1 MSFNDITVTPIS
13 RTVNVCDQWERI
25 NDAISDLLDAAKA
38 HVNGSDDVH
47 PASELDNDSGVSG
60 SKIDNAL
67 DTLQSLIDAIETGD
81 SNALIGVYKDVAG
94 GVVNAYTTTITDLT
108 LFNELFMLVRF
119 DTPNTG
125 PATMTLN
132 ATGTKD
138 INTLD
143 ANGDLNDLVGGEL
156 NGWVPLIYDLSNT
169 KYIALVS
176 PAASSAEDS
185 ETASI
190 IDLDTSVIAAGMTKL
205 EIEGVTTVNLLD
217 DDVAGCES
225 TSGWS
230 TAGCT
235 IAVDSSNELE
245 GTNCLKLT
253 LTGSSGNADYSILS
267 LLDTSKYY
275 LIAGHNK
282 NIDASTGLRIEF
294 WSDDGT
300 VQSNYISATS
310 YNRVGVV
317 IQPSDFDTATSAI
330 IRIRIGGSSS
340 QTGVFDAINLY
351 EISAAEYAL
360 GADAC
365 MARHPYHRS
374 IKGTLDRRIKCEG
387 KNLFDKAKVTPN
399 SRISSGS
406 VVSFDGVAVSEYILI
421 SPSTEYYYTYDSNL
435 HRELAFY
442 DINKNYIS
450 NLTGSSI
457 INWTSP
463 SNAVYLRITAGMD
476 ALDVTQLE
484 LGSSATDYEPYKSS
498 KANLPRI
505 LHSVPDGTADK
516 WAVKSGVVT
525 QNISDVY
532 TLQSGDIESVTTGTN
547 VQYCRID
554 LSAFSGIK
562 TQAAG
567 AVDGTTLITGLKGE
581 VQNLD
586 RAGDENTWNTT
597 SAKLY
602 IQVALGTWADLAAAR
617 TALTSTVVTQMVY
630 ALATPITHEFDSNAM
645 NAYKSGRIIQ
655 EPAVT
660 FFAKPSSGV
669 ITIPNSTDETY
680 YIGHI
685 ESVQE
690 VQDDGSLVDF
700 EVDTNDDT
708 TITLDTGY
716 DDNKMYKV
724 VYSPTFNTTLGEIIY
739 SYPMSEPQAISNNA
753 NNISEVS
760 KAVNNLDSLTV
771 SWLLDHESR
780 IVALENP

>member
-169 KYIALVS
+169 KYIALVK
-176 PAASSAEDS
+176 PATSSAESS

-190 IDLDTSVIAAGMTKL
+190 IDLDTSAIGNGMTKL

-225 TSGWS
+225 TSGW
-230 TAGCT
+230 TTFLAA
-235 IAVDSSNELE
+235 IATDNSNELE
-245 GTNCLKLT
+245 GTDCLKLT
-253 LTGSSGNADYSILS
+253 ISSNTGYAEYDIFS
-267 LLDTSKYY
+267 LLDTSNYY
-275 LIAGHNK
+275 LISANCK
-282 NIDASTGLRIEF
+282 NNDLATGIRVEF
-294 WSDDGT
+294 NSDDQD
-300 VQSNYISATS
+300 VQSSFVTDTT
-310 YNRVGVV
+310 YNRVGLV
-317 IQPSDFDTATSAI
+317 IQPTDFDTATAATI
-330 IRIRIGGSSS
+330 LVRG
-340 QTGVFDAINLY
+340 TGASGEFAYYDALTLY
-351 EISAAEYAL
+351 ELPEGATDYVL

-365 MARHPYHRS
+365 MAKYPYHRGL
-374 IKGTLDRRIKCEG
+374 KGTIDRRIKCEG

-484 LGSSATDYEPYKSS
+484 LGSSAPTYESYKSS
-498 KANLPRI
+498 QANLPRI

-516 WAVKSGVVT
+516 WDVKSGVVT
-525 QNISDVY
+525 QNISAVY
-532 TLQSGDIESVTTGTN
+532 TLQSGDIDSV
-547 VQYCRID
+547 I
-554 LSAFSGIK
+554 
-562 TQAAG
+562 
-567 AVDGTTLITGLKGE
+567 
-581 VQNLD
+581 
-586 RAGDENTWNTT
+586 
-597 SAKLY
+597 
-602 IQVALGTWADLAAAR
+602 
-617 TALTSTVVTQMVY
+617 
-630 ALATPITHEFDSNAM
+630 
-645 NAYKSGRIIQ
+645 
-655 EPAVT
+655 
-660 FFAKPSSGV
+660 
-669 ITIPNSTDETY
+669 
-680 YIGHI
+680 
-685 ESVQE
+685 
-690 VQDDGSLVDF
+690 DGSN
-700 EVDTNDDT
+700 T
-708 TITLDTGY
+708 
-716 DDNKMYKV
+716 YK
-724 VYSPTFNTTLGEIIY
+724 
-739 SYPMSEPQAISNNA
+739 
-753 NNISEVS
+753 
-760 KAVNNLDSLTV
+760 
-771 SWLLDHESR
+771 
-780 IVALENP
+780 IVIGL

>member
-1 MSFNDITVTPIS
+1 LTNEYGFV
-13 RTVNVCDQWERI
+13 
-25 NDAISDLLDAAKA
+25 DAIS
-38 HVNGSDDVH
+38 
-47 PASELDNDSGVSG
+47 
-60 SKIDNAL
+60 
-67 DTLQSLIDAIETGD
+67 LIKLPEGA
-81 SNALIGVYKDVAG
+81 
-94 GVVNAYTTTITDLT
+94 TD
-108 LFNELFMLVRF
+108 
-119 DTPNTG
+119 
-125 PATMTLN
+125 
-132 ATGTKD
+132 
-138 INTLD
+138 
-143 ANGDLNDLVGGEL
+143 
-156 NGWVPLIYDLSNT
+156 
-169 KYIALVS
+169 
-176 PAASSAEDS
+176 
-185 ETASI
+185 
-190 IDLDTSVIAAGMTKL
+190 
-205 EIEGVTTVNLLD
+205 
-217 DDVAGCES
+217 
-225 TSGWS
+225 
-230 TAGCT
+230 
-235 IAVDSSNELE
+235 
-245 GTNCLKLT
+245 
-253 LTGSSGNADYSILS
+253 
-267 LLDTSKYY
+267 
-275 LIAGHNK
+275 
-282 NIDASTGLRIEF
+282 
-294 WSDDGT
+294 
-300 VQSNYISATS
+300 
-310 YNRVGVV
+310 
-317 IQPSDFDTATSAI
+317 
-330 IRIRIGGSSS
+330 
-340 QTGVFDAINLY
+340 
-351 EISAAEYAL
+351 YAL
-360 GADAC
+360 GADAV
-365 MARHPYHRS
+365 MAKYPYHRS

-586 RAGDENTWNTT
+586 QAGDENTWNTT
-597 SAKLY
+597 SVKLY

-617 TALTSTVVTQMVY
+617 TALTSTVTTQLVY
-630 ALATPITHEFDSNAM
+630 KLATPITHEYPANAM

-655 EPAVT
+655 EGAVT
-660 FFAKPSSGV
+660 FFAKPATGV

-680 YIGHI
+680 YIGTI

-690 VQDDGSLVDF
+690 QQDDGSFVDY
-700 EVDTNDDT
+700 EVSTNDDT
-708 TITLDTGY
+708 TITLVAGY
-716 DDNKMYKV
+716 DDSKIYKV
-724 VYSPTFNTTLGEIIY
+724 VYFPVFNTTLGEITY
-739 SYPMSEPQAISNNA
+739 SYPMNEAQAISNNA
-753 NNISEVS
+753 TAVGNISKEIQELSSFLV
-760 KAVNNLDSLTV
+760 A
-771 SWLLDHESR
+771 WMLDHEAR
-780 IVALENP
+780 IDALENP